1 MVSRKKHE
9 ARIKMARSLEEIE
22 ASFQAEQEQKLS
34 DKRKLRNKAKVRSK
48 EVLCKE
54 VLSKEELLDKAKA
67 RGQAKSNNQSATSI
81 RTKLAMVLIF
91 LIGMGIFIYPSLSDY
106 VARRNVI
113 QGSTHYERQIT
124 DLSDEAIE
132 KMWKEARQYNDSL
145 NGDPVPD
152 PFIPG
157 SGRILPE
164 NYLKVLDTEDGIMGY
179 VDIEKIKVYLPIYHG
194 SSDEVLEKGA
204 GHIEQ
209 TTLPIGGNGNLSV
222 ITAHTGYSGAE
233 MFNRLIELIEG
244 DTFKIHVLDETFT
257 YQVDDIKVIE
267 PEEIESLL
275 PVEGKDYVTLVTCT
289 PYGVNSHR
297 LLVRGE
303 RIANAPEQVK
313 TKVEEVPFPWELMM
327 VVTLLG
333 LLFLSLLLWNHYWG
347 GEKGQSKCKE
357 KK

>member
-1 MVSRKKHE
+1 
-9 ARIKMARSLEEIE
+9 MAKDIEEIE
-22 ASFQAEQEQKLS
+22 REFESRQ
-34 DKRKLRNKAKVRSK
+34 
-48 EVLCKE
+48 
-54 VLSKEELLDKAKA
+54 KEEIDADSQPDDFENSDRNLLRKEK
-67 RGQAKSNNQSATSI
+67 RIGVIKSGIS
-81 RTKLAMVLIF
+81 KLIIILLF
-91 LIGMGIFIYPSLSDY
+91 LIGMGIFIYPTASDY
-106 VARRNVI
+106 VARKNVI
-113 QGSTHYERQIT
+113 QGATHYERQIT
-124 DLSDEAIE
+124 DLSDEVIKE
-132 KMWKEARQYNDSL
+132 MWEAAKTYNDSL

-194 SSDEVLEKGA
+194 SSDKVLEKGA

-209 TTLPIGGNGNLSV
+209 TTLPIGGEGNLSV

-244 DTFKIHVLDETFT
+244 DIFKIHVLDETFT

-275 PVEGKDYVTLVTCT
+275 PVEDKDYVTLVTCT

-303 RIANAPEQVK
+303 RIANAPEQVQ
-313 TKVEEVPFPWELMM
+313 TNVEEVPFPWKLVVM
-327 VVTLLG
+327 VAIAVV
-333 LLFLSLLLWNHYWG
+333 LFIVVLLWNHWR
-347 GEKGQSKCKE
+347 EKMRRMM
-357 KK
+357 

>member
-1 MVSRKKHE
+1 
-9 ARIKMARSLEEIE
+9 MAKDIEEIE
-22 ASFQAEQEQKLS
+22 REFKS
-34 DKRKLRNKAKVRSK
+34 RP
-48 EVLCKE
+48 
-54 VLSKEELLDKAKA
+54 KEEIDADSQLDDFENSDRNLLRKEK
-67 RGQAKSNNQSATSI
+67 RIGVIKSGIS
-81 RTKLAMVLIF
+81 KLIIILLF
-91 LIGMGIFIYPSLSDY
+91 LIGMGIFIYPTASDY
-106 VARRNVI
+106 VARKNVI
-113 QGSTHYERQIT
+113 QGATHYERQII
-124 DLSDEAIE
+124 DLSDEIIE
-132 KMWKEARQYNDSL
+132 KMWEAAKTYNDSL

-194 SSDEVLEKGA
+194 SSDKVLEKGA

-209 TTLPIGGNGNLSV
+209 TTLPIGGEGNLSV

-267 PEEIESLL
+267 PEEIERLL

-303 RIANAPEQVK
+303 RIANAPEQAS
-313 TKVEEVPFPWELMM
+313 TKVEEVPFPWKLVVMTSVMMMLFIVLM
-327 VVTLLG
+327 V
-333 LLFLSLLLWNHYWG
+333 WNNWN
-347 GEKGQSKCKE
+347 KSKQC
-357 KK
+357 